1 MKNVGKKGT
10 SLQLAWTKVSGADGY
25 DVYFA
30 RYDKKDRLY
39 KTVPAGDTSLRVD
52 GLNRNQ
58 CYKANV
64 VAWKRVK
71 GSKSTIGKA
80 SPAVYAN
87 ASRNN
92 KKTTNAVS
100 ITLKKPSVTLKV
112 GATHAIKASVKGMK
126 SGVKVLARAGL
137 LRYFSSNRNVATV
150 NASGRI
156 TATGKGR
163 CAIYVMASNGLRV
176 KVAVTVK

>member
-1 MKNVGKKGT
+1 MT
-10 SLQLAWTKVSGADGY
+10 YT
-25 DVYFA
+25 FA
-30 RYDKKDRLY
+30 RSDKKDRLY

-58 CYKANV
+58 CYKAYV

>member
-1 MKNVGKKGT
+1 M
-10 SLQLAWTKVSGADGY
+10 LQGVRRGLE
-25 DVYFA
+25 
-30 RYDKKDRLY
+30 
-39 KTVPAGDTSLRVD
+39 AGQ
-52 GLNRNQ
+52 G
-58 CYKANV
+58 
-64 VAWKRVK
+64 
-71 GSKSTIGKA
+71 IGKA

-87 ASRNN
+87 ASRND

-150 NASGRI
+150 NASGRPKGQG
-156 TATGKGR
+156 TGKAAHGMLQPEQR
-163 CAIYVMASNGLRV
+163 ERSRNENEV
-176 KVAVTVK
+176 